1 MTLHTQS
8 ERGARQTKQ
17 QAGRRKE
24 KSTQQHTRR
33 LCQLERRRVVF
44 HLLPQVLTT
53 GVQREKVSLRSIP

>member
-17 QAGRRKE
+17 QAGRRKK
-24 KSTQQHTRR
+24 KSTQHTRR